1 MIKGALT
8 IGGSLLNPDPTP
20 ADLRR
25 AKEEI
30 QDEVRNTF
38 KQIAQEMSK
47 IEDDLSALR
56 DNIDDLLEIV
66 TEIEE
71 VDANHEYFMEGVEK
85 H

>member
-85 H
+85 P

>member
-8 IGGSLLNPDPTP
+8 MGGSLLNPDPTP

-85 H
+85 P